1 MRPVNLL
8 PQKHRPHKPNG
19 GKSSSS
25 YLVLGVLAL
34 FLVAAVTYVMEAN
47 KITQAKTDITAAEQK
62 TAAAKARSEQL
73 GPFANFAQVKE
84 QRVSSVRSLAEGR
97 FDWERSVRELAH
109 ILPEGVWL
117 RNVDASVTGEDAPG
131 GSAGASSGGTAA
143 AAGPAI
149 KLNGCAYRQPQV
161 AVLLVRL
168 REMKGVKD
176 VKLSDSTR
184 GDDQASSSS
193 SAPPATGDSQPAMV
207 DGCGTRRDSANYEFN
222 ATVEFDP
229 AQMTGPAKPNAGK
242 TPVRLGGG
250 S

>member
-1 MRPVNLL
+1 VRPVNLL
-8 PQKHRPHKPNG
+8 PQKHRPHKSTG
-19 GKSSSS
+19 GKSGNS
-25 YLVLGVLAL
+25 YIALGVLGL
-34 FLVAAVTYVMEAN
+34 FLVAAITYVMEAN

-62 TAAAKARSEQL
+62 TAAAKARAAQL

-84 QRVSSVRSLAEGR
+84 QRVASVRSLAEGR

-117 RNVDASVTGEDAPG
+117 RNVDASVTGEDVPG
-131 GSAGASSGGTAA
+131 GGGGTSGGTAA
-143 AAGPAI
+143 AAAPSI

-168 REMKGVKD
+168 RSMEGVQD

-184 GDDQASSSS
+184 GDDQSSSSS
-193 SAPPATGDSQPAMV
+193 SAPAPATGDSQPAMV
-207 DGCGTRRDSANYEFN
+207 DGCGTRGNDANYEFN

-229 AQMTGPAKPNAGK
+229 AQMTGPADPDAGK

>member
-1 MRPVNLL
+1 VRPVNLL
-8 PQKHRPHKPNG
+8 PQKHRPHSPSG

-25 YLVLGVLAL
+25 YLVLGVLGL

-47 KITQAKTDITAAEQK
+47 KITQAKSDIAAAEQK
-62 TAAAKARSEQL
+62 TAAAKARAEQL

-84 QRVSSVRSLAEGR
+84 QRVASVRSLAEGR

-117 RNVDASVTGEDAPG
+117 RNVDASVTGEEGAG
-131 GSAGASSGGTAA
+131 GSGGASAGGTAA
-143 AAGPAI
+143 AAGPSI

-168 REMKGVKD
+168 RGMEGVKD
-176 VKLSDSTR
+176 IKLSDSTR
-184 GDDQASSSS
+184 GNDPTDSSG
-193 SAPPATGDSQPAMV
+193 SAAATGDSQSQMI
-207 DGCGTRRDSANYEFN
+207 DSCGTRGDRANYEFN
-222 ATVEFDP
+222 ATVEFD
-229 AQMTGPAKPNAGK
+229 ATQMTGPADPNAGK